1 MISKGFILISI
12 LIALLNSMLLFPEF
26 ALSEETVDKVIAIV
40 NDEVI
45 MLSEIQEASAPMMAE
60 ILGIKNPEERDKKS
74 NEVVSQ
80 VLDKIIDFRVQVQ
93 EAKKEGMEISEDE
106 TEEALNDTMTRMKI
120 TKEKFPD
127 VLKEQGMT
135 LDELKKELKD
145 QLLVKRIVRKRVMSR
160 ISVSNEEIQEYFKN
174 HKEQFESSL
183 KFRVRHI
190 AMKVDKKAGKQKE
203 EEIKKK
209 MEEVLSMLRNNEDF
223 TEIAKKFS
231 EDPSKDSGGDLGILN
246 RGELLPLFEE
256 AILKLEEGAVSDI
269 IGSEAGFH
277 IFKLEW
283 KEKLTPEAELKIKDQ
298 IKESIERNKFQI
310 RYEAWLKELRA
321 KAVIKKKM

>member
-12 LIALLNSMLLFPEF
+12 LIALLNSMLLFPGF

-40 NDEVI
+40 NNDVI

-74 NEVVSQ
+74 NEVTSQ
-80 VLDKIIDFRVQVQ
+80 VLDKIIDFRLQVQ

-106 TEEALNDTMTRMKI
+106 TEETLNDTMTRMKI
-120 TKEKFPD
+120 TKEKLPD

-145 QLLVKRIVRKRVMSR
+145 QLLVKRIVRKRIVSR

-190 AMKVDKKAGKQKE
+190 AMKVDKEAGKEKE

-231 EDPSKDSGGDLGILN
+231 EDPSKDSGGDLGVLN

-256 AILKLEEGAVSDI
+256 TILKLDEGAVSDI
-269 IGSEAGFH
+269 IRSDAGFH

-298 IKESIERNKFQI
+298 VKESIERNKFQA
-310 RYEAWLKELRA
+310 RYETWLKELRA